1 MSDRCKIKVLGKDP
15 NNPKR
20 PARYSGDP
28 KKNKQQKMAVAA
40 CRKGKR
46 EDWLNK
52 RKGDLDKLFNKKK
65 KDSI

>member
-1 MSDRCKIKVLGKDP
+1 MSDRCKIQVLGKDP
-15 NNPKR
+15 NNSKK
-20 PARYSGDP
+20 PARYSSDP
-28 KKNKQQKMAVAA
+28 KKNKEQKMAVAA

-52 RKGDLDKLFNKKK
+52 RKGDINNLFNKKK

>member
-28 KKNKQQKMAVAA
+28 KKNKQQKNM
-40 CRKGKR
+40 
-46 EDWLNK
+46 NK
-52 RKGDLDKLFNKKK
+52 DCMVSLKNY
-65 KDSI
+65 